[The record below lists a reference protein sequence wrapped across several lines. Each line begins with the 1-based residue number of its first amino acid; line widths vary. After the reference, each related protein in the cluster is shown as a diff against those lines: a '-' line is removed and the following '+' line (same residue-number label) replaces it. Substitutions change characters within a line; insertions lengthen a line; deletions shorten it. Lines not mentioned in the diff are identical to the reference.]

1 MASLDPELI
10 GLETRT
16 GCNILYCIARGD
28 VKDNFSPGVHASA
41 KVIEAC
47 LHIFKNTPEVMA
59 LKIDGYITS
68 GVGGLLKIS
77 GGRKSTQIKS
87 EIRDLIKTGL
97 YEILKNKRSYSN
109 NDLPIMNYANYKKLN
124 VICFWKALSEAEWD
138 VKRKKRLA
146 GTQEKM
152 RATRSDKGKS
162 KKGQSYKSRAIME
175 SDEDEEVDSEIC
187 GAAEHK
193 RSNEDADNTAEGTRI
208 KANFADTTPN
218 QLPNVQPAN
227 LAMAVTS
234 VTLSSSATNNRSP
247 TCSVHTAIIPPS
259 SSLSI
264 VALTLPGSHG
274 YFLHSESLLDDFQSA
289 DPTFNANQISLNPDL
304 NPNLMFSPIY
314 RDMNRWDSPWL
325 SQPGGGSE
333 STNGMQLD
341 LTDMPTLANQT
352 LNSAC
357 MRPWEM

>member
-109 NDLPIMNYANYKKLN
+109 NDLPIMNYANYKKL
-124 VICFWKALSEAEWD
+124 
-138 VKRKKRLA
+138 
-146 GTQEKM
+146 EKM